1 MINGSYMQSHRVFSD
16 WLERHANGVSMPHW
30 PTATTSRSPA
40 PARDGARSGAPARL
54 TRAVVPARARN
65 VRRSIGVG
73 IAVSSGAEGSPT
85 GRDVSTVRRWRP
97 AEGARMAKVVLTD
110 YVWESLDVERKTL
123 DGLATLVPL
132 KTKTPAEFLPEAT
145 DCDALL
151 NTYAGPITADTM
163 KQMPKCKII
172 ARYGIGVDTI
182 DLDAATAAGIIVTNT
197 PTYCIEEV
205 AEHTMA
211 LLLSCARKV
220 ALYDRLVRAGRWEVP
235 PGKPMFRLVGRT
247 LGLVGFGNIA
257 RAVAARAAAFGMRVL
272 YHDPFVQEGQFPV
285 PGEKKELFEM
295 LREADFVSLHPPL
308 LPETRG
314 MMNDEAF
321 ARMKPTAFL
330 INCSRGPIVDTRALV
345 RALDAG
351 RIAGCAL
358 DTTDPEPLPD
368 PHPLRGR
375 EHVTITPHV
384 AWYSEQAM
392 VGLQS
397 GAPNEVRRVLT
408 GEWPINV
415 VNPAVRGKTRAA
427 L

>member
-1 MINGSYMQSHRVFSD
+1 M
-16 WLERHANGVSMPHW
+16 
-30 PTATTSRSPA
+30 
-40 PARDGARSGAPARL
+40 
-54 TRAVVPARARN
+54 
-65 VRRSIGVG
+65 
-73 IAVSSGAEGSPT
+73 AEK
-85 GRDVSTVRRWRP
+85 
-97 AEGARMAKVVLTD
+97 AKVVLTD
-110 YVWESLDVERKTL
+110 YVWESLDVEKKTL
-123 DGLATLVPL
+123 AGIASLVAL
-132 KTKTPAEFLPEAT
+132 QTKRADEFLPEAK

-151 NTYAGPITADTM
+151 NTYAGPITADVM
-163 KQMPKCKII
+163 AWMPKCKII

-182 DLDAATAAGIIVTNT
+182 DLDAATDAGIIVTNN

-211 LLLSCARKV
+211 LLLACARKV
-220 ALYDRLVRAGRWEVP
+220 AFYDRLVRTGRWEVP

-257 RAVAARAAAFGMRVL
+257 RAVSVRAAAFGMRVL
-272 YHDPFVQEGQFPV
+272 YYDPFVEAGQVHV
-285 PGEKKELFEM
+285 PGERRELFEL
-295 LREADFVSLHPPL
+295 LRESDFVSVHPPL
-308 LPETRG
+308 IPETRG

-321 ARMKPTAFL
+321 AQMKPTAFL
-330 INCSRGPIVDTRALV
+330 VNCARGPIVDTRALV

-375 EHVTITPHV
+375 ENVMITPHA

-392 VGLQS
+392 VGLQV
-397 GAPNEVRRVLT
+397 GAPQEVRRVLT
-408 GEWPINV
+408 GEWPVNV
-415 VNPAVRGKTRAA
+415 VNKAVKGRNRAG